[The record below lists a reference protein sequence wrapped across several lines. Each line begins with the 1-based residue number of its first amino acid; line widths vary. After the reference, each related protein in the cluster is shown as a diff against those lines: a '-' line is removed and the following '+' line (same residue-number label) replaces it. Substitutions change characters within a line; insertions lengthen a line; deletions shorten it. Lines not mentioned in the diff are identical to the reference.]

1 MHLKH
6 TRFTYCTCT
15 CISFT
20 KHKGRIQ
27 KLKALDSRH
36 IDIFSKNELDNIST
50 VWLIVYIKIQLEEQ
64 LQIKYYMINHLTLLV
79 IKNMMDI
86 REDSFQ
92 WFIRVLMKNLL
103 YVLIQLR

>member
-27 KLKALDSRH
+27 KLKTLDSRY
-36 IDIFSKNELDNIST
+36 IDIFSKNEL
-50 VWLIVYIKIQLEEQ
+50 EQ
-64 LQIKYYMINHLTLLV
+64 YKHGMAYCIYK
-79 IKNMMDI
+79 
-86 REDSFQ
+86 DSA
-92 WFIRVLMKNLL
+92 R
-103 YVLIQLR
+103 RTASD

>member
-36 IDIFSKNELDNIST
+36 IDIFSKNEYKHGMAYCI
-50 VWLIVYIKIQLEEQ
+50 YK
-64 LQIKYYMINHLTLLV
+64 
-79 IKNMMDI
+79 
-86 REDSFQ
+86 DSA
-92 WFIRVLMKNLL
+92 R
-103 YVLIQLR
+103 RTASD